1 MIMNAIKILAGAMT
15 VLLAGCA
22 TNYANQDS
30 ASVESAVELVSS
42 DFDRGIA
49 FVGPDVRSEHL
60 LSSETARL
68 IHMQDPVDGDTTYLA
83 VDFLYTSGG
92 WAFYESAS
100 FRGGDHKQLDDT
112 QRDTLGCSMAACTHL
127 EKTLLVLPE
136 GYLDSKRSSGFDI
149 RYNARKSG
157 SIVVN
162 IPASYV
168 RGFLAA
174 LP

>member
-1 MIMNAIKILAGAMT
+1 MNAIKTLAVAMT
-15 VLLAGCA
+15 VLIAGCA
-22 TNYANQDS
+22 TNYANKDS
-30 ASVESAVELVSS
+30 ASVERAVELVSS

-49 FVGPDVRSEHL
+49 FVGPDVRNENL
-60 LSSETARL
+60 FSSETARL

-100 FRGGDHKQLDDT
+100 FRGGERRPLDDA
-112 QRDTLGCSMAACTHL
+112 QRDTLGCSSAACTHL

-136 GYLDSKRSSGFDI
+136 GYLESKRASGFDI
-149 RYNARKSG
+149 RYNARKAG
-157 SIVVN
+157 TTMVN
-162 IPASYV
+162 IPSSYV
-168 RGFLAA
+168 QGFLAA